1 MSLLCKMITIILN
14 VKKFT
19 ELCAIKK
26 IYIQMKHSI
35 KALSAVAVMA
45 LMLTACGGEEKT
57 APAPAPM
64 ETPSETPA
72 EPAAP
77 ATETPAADAAVAE
90 IVLNAGDDMK
100 FDKTEIKVKAGQ
112 KVKLTLNHT
121 GKMDKKV
128 MGHNVV
134 IIPSAMDIQMFA
146 QVAIKATDSEYIPA
160 SEAKQIIAH
169 TKLIGGGE
177 STTIEFD
184 APESGSYK
192 FLCTFP
198 GHWAAMQGTFIVE

>member
-1 MSLLCKMITIILN
+1 
-14 VKKFT
+14 
-19 ELCAIKK
+19 
-26 IYIQMKHSI
+26 MKHSI
-35 KALSAVAVMA
+35 KSLSAVAA
-45 LMLTACGGEEKT
+45 LAFILSACGGEEKT

-72 EPAAP
+72 EPATP
-77 ATETPAADAAVAE
+77 VTETPAADAAVAE

-100 FDKTEIKVKAGQ
+100 FDKTEIKVKSGQ

-134 IIPSAMDIQMFA
+134 IIPSAMDVAMFA
-146 QVAIKATDSEYIPA
+146 QVAIKAVDAEYIPA
-160 SEAKQIIAH
+160 SEAKQIIAY

-184 APESGSYK
+184 APPSGAYK
-192 FLCTFP
+192 FMCTFP